1 MKKDGCIV
9 YERLVIMT
17 KQNEKLLCKGVNF
30 ELVGF
35 FAPKR
40 SLKKSKLSFS
50 RFAFW

>member
-9 YERLVIMT
+9 YEILVIMT

-35 FAPKR
+35 SHPR
-40 SLKKSKLSFS
+40 GV
-50 RFAFW
+50 